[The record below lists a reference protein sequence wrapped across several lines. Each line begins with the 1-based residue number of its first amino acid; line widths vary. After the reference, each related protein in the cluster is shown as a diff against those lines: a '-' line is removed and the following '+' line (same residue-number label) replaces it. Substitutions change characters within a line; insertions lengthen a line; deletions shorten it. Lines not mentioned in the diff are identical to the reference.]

1 MNDFI
6 SFKFNPIYCIYF
18 QYSINHLE
26 LKIMKT
32 LFKIFL
38 LILSTLLIQNKAFSY
53 SKNSGK
59 VSVSVS
65 VNKTDKSDNKSADAK
80 TNASVSK
87 SVESITSSS
96 KDNTPVSK
104 TAETPSVKDT
114 SNEQSYSYDDNKRS
128 SDNNY
133 VKNNNFGN
141 KADGYKS
148 SRKYEIAKQ
157 ERLFDAIKNLKNKES
172 LSKSDLKKIDGLV
185 NRRIKEI
192 AKKIRFKFDK
202 DDEKQFFE
210 FAENI
215 NYDIEIIE
223 KKAELVD
230 YVQKTFEVMG
240 IIN

>member
-1 MNDFI
+1 M
-6 SFKFNPIYCIYF
+6 
-18 QYSINHLE
+18 
-26 LKIMKT
+26 KI

-87 SVESITSSS
+87 SIENITSPS
-96 KDNTPVSK
+96 KDNTPVNK
-104 TAETPSVKDT
+104 TAETPSVKNT
-114 SNEQSYSYDDNKRS
+114 SNKQSYSYGNNNSS

-133 VKNNNFGN
+133 GRNNNFGN
-141 KADGYKS
+141 KVDGYKS
-148 SRKYEIAKQ
+148 IRKYEIAKQ
-157 ERLFDAIKNLKNKES
+157 ERLFDAIKNFKNEEN
-172 LSKSDLKKIDGLV
+172 LSKGNLKKIDSLV
-185 NRRIKEI
+185 NKRIKEI
-192 AKKIRFKFDK
+192 AKKIKFKFDK
-202 DDEKQFFE
+202 DDEKRFFE
-210 FAENI
+210 FTEKTNYNI
-215 NYDIEIIE
+215 ETIE

-230 YVQKTFEVMG
+230 YVQRTFEVMG

>member
-1 MNDFI
+1 
-6 SFKFNPIYCIYF
+6 
-18 QYSINHLE
+18 
-26 LKIMKT
+26 MKT

-38 LILSTLLIQNKAFSY
+38 LLLSTLLIPNIAFSY
-53 SKNSGK
+53 TKNSGK

-65 VNKTDKSDNKSADAK
+65 INKTDKSDNKSKDAK

-87 SVESITSSS
+87 SVVSVNSSR

-114 SNEQSYSYDDNKRS
+114 SSEQSYSYDDKNSS

-133 VKNNNFGN
+133 GKNNNFGN
-141 KADGYKS
+141 KVDGYKS
-148 SRKYEIAKQ
+148 TRKYEIAKQ
-157 ERLFDAIKNLKNKES
+157 ERLFDAIKNFKNEEI
-172 LSKSDLKKIDGLV
+172 LSKDDLKKIDGLV
-185 NRRIKEI
+185 NKRIKEI
-192 AKKIRFKFDK
+192 AKKIKFKFDK

-210 FAENI
+210 FTENT
-215 NYDIEIIE
+215 NYDIETIQ

>member
-1 MNDFI
+1 M
-6 SFKFNPIYCIYF
+6 
-18 QYSINHLE
+18 
-26 LKIMKT
+26 KIFFT
-32 LFKIFL
+32 IFL

-53 SKNSGK
+53 IKNSEN

-65 VNKTDKSDNKSADAK
+65 VNNTDKSDNKSTDAK

-87 SVESITSSS
+87 SIGNITSSS

-114 SNEQSYSYDDNKRS
+114 SNEQSYSYDDNKS
-128 SDNNY
+128 SLDNNY

-141 KADGYKS
+141 KVDGYKS
-148 SRKYEIAKQ
+148 SRKYEIVKQ
-157 ERLFDAIKNLKNKES
+157 ERLFDTIKDFKNEEN

-192 AKKIRFKFDK
+192 AKKIRFEFNK
-202 DDEKQFFE
+202 DNEKQFFE
-210 FAENI
+210 FAENT

>member
-1 MNDFI
+1 M
-6 SFKFNPIYCIYF
+6 KF
-18 QYSINHLE
+18 
-26 LKIMKT
+26 

-38 LILSTLLIQNKAFSY
+38 LVLSTLIIQNKAFCY

-65 VNKTDKSDNKSADAK
+65 VNKTEKSDNKNTDTK
-80 TNASVSK
+80 TNASVST
-87 SVESITSSS
+87 SVESINSSS
-96 KDNTPVSK
+96 KNNTPVSK
-104 TAETPSVKDT
+104 TDKTPSVKDT
-114 SNEQSYSYDDNKRS
+114 SNEQSYSSDDNNSS

-133 VKNNNFGN
+133 GINNNFGN
-141 KADGYKS
+141 KVDGYKS

-157 ERLFDAIKNLKNKES
+157 ERLFDAIKNFKNEKI
-172 LSKSDLKKIDGLV
+172 LSKSDLKKIDSLV
-185 NRRIKEI
+185 NKRIKEI
-192 AKKIRFKFDK
+192 AKKIKFKFDK

-210 FAENI
+210 FTENT
-215 NYDIEIIE
+215 NYDFVTIQ

>member
-1 MNDFI
+1 M
-6 SFKFNPIYCIYF
+6 
-18 QYSINHLE
+18 
-26 LKIMKT
+26 KI

-87 SVESITSSS
+87 SIENITSPS
-96 KDNTPVSK
+96 KDNTPVNK
-104 TAETPSVKDT
+104 TAVTPSVKNT
-114 SNEQSYSYDDNKRS
+114 SNKQSYSYGNNNSS

-133 VKNNNFGN
+133 GRNNNFGN
-141 KADGYKS
+141 KVDGYKS
-148 SRKYEIAKQ
+148 IRKYEIAKQ
-157 ERLFDAIKNLKNKES
+157 ERLFDAIKNFKNEEN
-172 LSKSDLKKIDGLV
+172 LSKGNLKKIDSLV
-185 NRRIKEI
+185 NKRIKEI
-192 AKKIRFKFDK
+192 AKKINFKLDK
-202 DDEKQFFE
+202 DDEKRFFE
-210 FAENI
+210 FTENTY
-215 NYDIEIIE
+215 YDIETIQ

>member
-1 MNDFI
+1 
-6 SFKFNPIYCIYF
+6 
-18 QYSINHLE
+18 
-26 LKIMKT
+26 MKT
-32 LFKIFL
+32 LFIIFL
-38 LILSTLLIQNKAFSY
+38 LILSTLLIQSQAFSY

-65 VNKTDKSDNKSADAK
+65 VNKTDKSDKKSVDTK

-87 SVESITSSS
+87 SVQSITNSS
-96 KDNTPVSK
+96 KDNTHVSK

-114 SNEQSYSYDDNKRS
+114 SNEQSYSYENNKTS

-133 VKNNNFGN
+133 VRNNNFGN
-141 KADGYKS
+141 KVDGYKS
-148 SRKYEIAKQ
+148 SRKYEITKQ
-157 ERLFDAIKNLKNKES
+157 ERLFDAIKDFKNEES

-185 NRRIKEI
+185 NKRIKEI
-192 AKKIRFKFDK
+192 AKKIRFKFNK

-210 FAENI
+210 FAENT